1 MKLKYDINAFVM
13 IEEMLGDSLTNIAS
27 NPASFM
33 KMTTLRVM
41 CWAGMIHEKP
51 NLSLKEAGEVMQAE
65 LVAGKTFADLGDE
78 VAAAFD
84 KSGVFPKMQEK
95 AEGEGEQGN
104 PPTNPAPE
112 Q

>member
-41 CWAGMIHEKP
+41 CWAGMVHEKP
-51 NLSLKEAGEVMQAE
+51 NISLKEAGDIMQAE
-65 LVAGKTFADLGDE
+65 LLAGRTIASLGDE
-78 VAAAFD
+78 IAAGFE
-84 KSGVFPKMQEK
+84 KSGVFPKMPAK
-95 AEGEGEQGN
+95 PEGEQGN
-104 PPTNPAPE
+104 PPTSPATE